1 MPWTRLLR
9 THADLS
15 ILDAAFAAEGM
26 CPLLTPTPNIKD
38 SWAIVGRAWSWG
50 QGTWDRVLAQPL
62 RNQLGDL
69 GTKSL
74 ISFLSRRK
82 RVGLTDLTFPLYFR
96 YLYLS
101 S

>member
-1 MPWTRLLR
+1 MNLPISVTSKSQHQCSPSSHPPLISR
-9 THADLS
+9 TAV
-15 ILDAAFAAEGM
+15 A
-26 CPLLTPTPNIKD
+26 T
-38 SWAIVGRAWSWG
+38 VGRAWSWG
-50 QGTWDRVLAQPL
+50 QGTWDLVLAQPL

-82 RVGLTDLTFPLYFR
+82 GVGLTDLTLPPYFR

-101 S
+101 F